1 MSLQYKVFALHLKNQ
16 SWFSLTYG
24 WARGYIKWKLVL
36 SFRDQVSAL
45 ISMFY
50 SEHVEMFPDISHLS
64 GVSNGAI
71 LIQKVV

>member
-50 SEHVEMFPDISHLS
+50 SEHVEISQHLS